1 MTRGIPTLPVLLV
14 LFVACRDG
22 PTQLAAPVE
31 TGMAPQPDVTVSA
44 HAVRTVTDLL
54 DDPFVRELM
63 DGARARTD
71 VLDGAVQDASRYGT
85 PRHILALFSA
95 LTVTR
100 SRLVLNDDRAEENED
115 EWILRAALTLMLD
128 DALMLL
134 EEPSPMRSE
143 ETEELA
149 TDNTNPRSLKR

>member
-1 MTRGIPTLPVLLV
+1 MRRRILAVTALIAV
-14 LFVACRDG
+14 FVACRDG
-22 PTQLAAPVE
+22 PAELVAPEKARPAV
-31 TGMAPQPDVTVSA
+31 QPEVTVSQD
-44 HAVRTVTDLL
+44 AVTTVVDLFN
-54 DDPFVRELM
+54 DPFVRELM

-71 VLDGAVQDASRYGT
+71 VLDGAVQDASRYGM
-85 PRHILALFSA
+85 PGHILALSSA

-100 SRLVLNDDRAEENED
+100 SRLVLKDDKAEENED

-143 ETEELA
+143 ETEELG
-149 TDNTNPRSLKR
+149 TDDTNPRSLKP

>member
-1 MTRGIPTLPVLLV
+1 MRRRILAVSALLV
-14 LFVACRDG
+14 VLVACRDG
-22 PTQLAAPVE
+22 PAELVAPVE
-31 TGMAPQPDVTVSA
+31 GLTAVQPEVTVSQE
-44 HAVRTVTDLL
+44 AVTTVVRLL

-71 VLDGAVQDASRYGT
+71 VLDGAVRDASRYGM
-85 PRHILALFSA
+85 PRHILALSSA

-100 SRLVLNDDRAEENED
+100 NRLVLNDDRAKENED
-115 EWILRAALTLMLD
+115 AWILRAALTLMLD

-143 ETEELA
+143 ETEGLG
-149 TDNTNPRSLKR
+149 TDNTKPRMIER

>member
-1 MTRGIPTLPVLLV
+1 MRRRILAVSALLV
-14 LFVACRDG
+14 VLVACRDG
-22 PTQLAAPVE
+22 PAELVAPVE
-31 TGMAPQPDVTVSA
+31 GLTAVQPEVTVSQD
-44 HAVRTVTDLL
+44 AVTTVVQLL

-71 VLDGAVQDASRYGT
+71 VLDGAVRDASRYGM
-85 PRHILALFSA
+85 PRHILALSNA

-100 SRLVLNDDRAEENED
+100 NRLVLNDDRAEENEG

-143 ETEELA
+143 ETEELG
-149 TDNTNPRSLKR
+149 TDDTNPRYIKR

>member
-1 MTRGIPTLPVLLV
+1 MRRRILAVSALLV
-14 LFVACRDG
+14 VLVACRDG
-22 PTQLAAPVE
+22 PVELVAPVE
-31 TGMAPQPDVTVSA
+31 GLTAVQPEVTVSQD
-44 HAVRTVTDLL
+44 AVMTVVQLL

-71 VLDGAVQDASRYGT
+71 VLDGAVRDASHYGM
-85 PRHILALFSA
+85 PRHILALSSA

-115 EWILRAALTLMLD
+115 EWILGAALTLMLD

-134 EEPSPMRSE
+134 EEPSPMSSE
-143 ETEELA
+143 ETEELG
-149 TDNTNPRSLKR
+149 TDDTNPRSLKR

>member
-22 PTQLAAPVE
+22 PTQLAAPVD
-31 TGMAPQPDVTVSA
+31 TGAFTASAEIVT
-44 HAVRTVTDLL
+44 AVVDLL
-54 DDPFVRELM
+54 DDAFVRELM

-85 PRHILALFSA
+85 PKDIRALSSA

-115 EWILRAALTLMLD
+115 EWILGAALTLMLD

-143 ETEELA
+143 ETEELG
-149 TDNTNPRSLKR
+149 TDDTNPRSLKR